1 MKRYQ
6 FAIFSAL
13 LAIIVMAGC
22 KKNTLKSSPFDYSD
36 GQSLFK
42 INYSMPYNKNPAVQ
56 LKIDGVRQS
65 NLLTYSTP
73 FPGGGLNTGGS
84 NWADYLS
91 VAPGSHS
98 LSIAIPK
105 TGSDADSVELY
116 KTTFTVEADKYMT
129 LHMTDTA
136 ANTTSVMTTDES
148 NKPDSGFT
156 KYRFVNLIPGSAIDL
171 YFGTVKVASNIA
183 YKAASDTFSIAAGT
197 TLQWFIRQAGTTV
210 NLAQYPLTN
219 LTTYVIP
226 NQRVFTVYA
235 RGYLGFA
242 ITSADI
248 RRPMVSFLFNK

>member
-1 MKRYQ
+1 MKKYQ
-6 FAIFSAL
+6 FYIFSAL
-13 LAIIVMAGC
+13 CIMIAFSGC
-22 KKNTLKSSPFDYSD
+22 KKNTLHSSPFDYAD

-56 LKIDGVRQS
+56 LSVDGVRQS

-84 NWADYLS
+84 NYADYLAVS
-91 VAPGSHS
+91 PGSHTVT
-98 LSIAIPK
+98 IAIPK
-105 TGSDADSVELY
+105 VGTNVDSVELY
-116 KTTFTVEADKYMT
+116 KTTVALEANKYMT

-148 NKPDSGFT
+148 NKPDSGWT
-156 KYRFVNLIPGSAIDL
+156 KYRFVNLIPGSQVDL
-171 YFGTVKVASNIA
+171 YFGTVKVASGIN
-183 YKAASDTFSIAAGT
+183 YKASSDTFSIAAGT
-197 TLQWFIRQAGTTV
+197 TQQWFIKQTGSTTA
-210 NLAQYPLTN
+210 LAQYPLTN
-219 LTTYVIP
+219 ATTYVIP

-242 ITSADI
+242 ITSTDI